1 MSALH
6 TLDVRLLAALAGAHL
21 SPADRDLALDLC
33 DGAVTAVRSLAL
45 RHPGRA
51 VREVVVLMLAE
62 ETPLMDRRVRGDL
75 ARLCE
80 VEVVRGL

>member
-21 SPADRDLALDLC
+21 PPADRDLALDVC
-33 DGAVTAVRSLAL
+33 DGAVDAVRAL
-45 RHPGRA
+45 TVRHPGRA

-62 ETPLMDRRVRGDL
+62 DIPALDQRVRGDL